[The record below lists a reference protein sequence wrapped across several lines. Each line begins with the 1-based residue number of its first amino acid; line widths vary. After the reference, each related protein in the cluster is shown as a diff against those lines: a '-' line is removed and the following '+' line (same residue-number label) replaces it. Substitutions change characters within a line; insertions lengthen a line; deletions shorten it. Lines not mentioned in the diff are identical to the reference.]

1 MREAE
6 LNQLA
11 ARVLDCAFV
20 VHKQLGPG
28 LLESSYKACL
38 AYELAK
44 AGFRVDME
52 VPVPL
57 VYDGQKLGDVGYR
70 LDLLIEQEL
79 VIEVKALEIIAP
91 VHRAQL
97 LSYLR
102 LSDRRLGLLL
112 NFNVAYLKDGIT
124 RLVNRL

>member
-6 LNQLA
+6 LNPLA
-11 ARVLDCAFV
+11 SKVLDCAFA
-20 VHKQLGPG
+20 VHRQLGPG

-44 AGFRVDME
+44 AGLRVE
-52 VPVPL
+52 VELPVPL
-57 VYDGQKLGDVGYR
+57 IYDGQKLADVGYR
-70 LDLLIEQEL
+70 LDVLVEGTLI
-79 VIEVKALEIIAP
+79 VEVKALEAIAP

-112 NFNVAYLKDGIT
+112 NFNVAYLRDGIA
-124 RLVNRL
+124 RVVNRL

>member
-1 MREAE
+1 MRETE

-11 ARVLDCAFV
+11 ARALDCAFR
-20 VHKQLGPG
+20 VHTQLGPG

-38 AYELAK
+38 ADELAK
-44 AGFRVDME
+44 ADFRVE
-52 VPVPL
+52 VELPVPL
-57 VYDGQKLGDVGYR
+57 IYDGLKLADVGYR
-70 LDLLIEQEL
+70 LDILVEEELI
-79 VIEVKALEIIAP
+79 VEVKALEAIAP

-112 NFNVAYLKDGIT
+112 NFNVTYLKDGIA
-124 RLVNRL
+124 RVVNKL